1 MDEEK
6 ERDTHCR
13 HVTTPPPDS
22 GKGAEGSAE
31 IGWRGREAFGRDT
44 PQRDATPPS
53 LQHRTLPSEREGEER
68 NCNQPLTVRLPSEQ
82 RVGATDDDIA
92 IGKGPGPLQ
101 HVLAHQERRH
111 MSR

>member
-68 NCNQPLTVRLPSEQ
+68 NCNQPLTVRLPVNREGTS
-82 RVGATDDDIA
+82 
-92 IGKGPGPLQ
+92 L
-101 HVLAHQERRH
+101 
-111 MSR
+111 